1 VIAPLRAPDHDRLVK
16 GAYWDSE
23 IKRAQVSGMPDYPV
37 FTTKAATDLSYLA
50 CAKELI
56 AAAPDLYPQ
65 FATHNAHTLAAVRH
79 MAEQANVPIEHQR
92 LHGMGEA
99 LYEAAEKTY
108 GHLTLRAYAPVGGH
122 EDLLPYLV
130 RRLLENGA
138 NSSFVHVLLD
148 ESVPA
153 IDVVRDPIALVE
165 ACPDRHPRLPVP
177 RDIYG
182 PNRINPLGRDLSQA
196 TVREANTRNIA
207 TQTKERPKAGPI
219 IAGELRSNGAV
230 DVFAPGRPALVI
242 GQVAS
247 ADYKDVEAAIEL
259 ARAAQPAWD
268 RAGGAARARC
278 FGPWATRLKARWTA

>member
-1 VIAPLRAPDHDRLVK
+1 MSGLSNLLCGSRPISLHPCPRLKALALIAARHDLNFAIDAEEADRLALSMKLVERLAHEPELGAWRGLGVVVQAYQKRGMAVIAGLRDLARRSGRRIMIRLVK

-138 NSSFVHVLLD
+138 NSSFAGASGRRRDRLRLRF
-148 ESVPA
+148 SWPA
-153 IDVVRDPIALVE
+153 L
-165 ACPDRHPRLPVP
+165 
-177 RDIYG
+177 
-182 PNRINPLGRDLSQA
+182 
-196 TVREANTRNIA
+196 
-207 TQTKERPKAGPI
+207 
-219 IAGELRSNGAV
+219 LRSANAV
-230 DVFAPGRPALVI
+230 R
-242 GQVAS
+242 S
-247 ADYKDVEAAIEL
+247 ARQRRQHYRML
-259 ARAAQPAWD
+259 NWSP
-268 RAGGAARARC
+268 
-278 FGPWATRLKARWTA
+278 